1 MKKLLTLALI
11 AFFAL
16 ISPSANSQSVLLI
29 NGKAAQV
36 TLTGDQINS
45 IVQQQIEN
53 YMEAYDQAP
62 TDNFSKAEVRIN
74 TTKSNGRLAD
84 LHASVGL
91 SEEEVSFLSSD
102 RPFSD
107 FKKE

>member
-1 MKKLLTLALI
+1 MKKLITLALI

-16 ISPSANSQSVLLI
+16 SSPSANSQSVLLI

-45 IVQQQIEN
+45 IVQKQIDN

-74 TTKSNGRLAD
+74 TTNSHGRLSD
-84 LHASVGL
+84 LHASVGM

-102 RPFSD
+102 RLDSSY
-107 FKKE
+107 